1 MKLLMARFMSLDS
14 ASNSLTVTNSF
25 SASKSP
31 RLTPS
36 PWICCSRENLLL
48 KLDHRTDLAI
58 SLLEIG
64 QRGAGLFKRPAFR
77 LKVAVFIGLIGLIDG
92 EPGQLAKGLNLLDEG
107 IEQIRGNADRKL
119 QGSISI
125 ETLTLF
131 VLYQRIVLADQTAD
145 AGLLLF
151 KLGGS
156 QPDIRDLF
164 VLLIGAGSDG
174 RDLNRN
180 RAFALVRCVVFD
192 ALAELPAR
200 SVEGIAPMQDHR
212 FICFAPEPATEA
224 E

>member
-14 ASNSLTVTNSF
+14 ASNSLTITKSF

-31 RLTPS
+31 RLTPG
-36 PWICCSRENLLL
+36 PWIWCSRENPLL
-48 KLDHRTDLAI
+48 KIDHRTDLTI

-77 LKVAVFIGLIGLIDG
+77 LKVAVLIGLVGLVDG

-107 IEQIRGNADRKL
+107 IEQTSGNADRKL

-192 ALAELPAR
+192 ALAELLVR
-200 SVEGIAPMQDHR
+200 SVEGITTM
-212 FICFAPEPATEA
+212 
-224 E
+224 

>member
-48 KLDHRTDLAI
+48 KLDYRTDLAI

-77 LKVAVFIGLIGLIDG
+77 LKVAVLTGLVGLVDG
-92 EPGQLAKGLNLLDEG
+92 DSSQLAKGLNLLDKG

-119 QGSISI
+119 QGSISV

-131 VLYQRIVLADQTAD
+131 ALYGRIVLADQAANT
-145 AGLLLF
+145 GLLLL

-156 QPDIRDLF
+156 QPYIRDLF
-164 VLLIGAGSDG
+164 VLLIGAGS
-174 RDLNRN
+174 
-180 RAFALVRCVVFD
+180 
-192 ALAELPAR
+192 
-200 SVEGIAPMQDHR
+200 
-212 FICFAPEPATEA
+212 
-224 E
+224 